1 MPCSSRHVSGAC
13 AHGFSGFVVPHRR
26 APSQRRHARF
36 RLAPG
41 RNGAR
46 GAMCGGA
53 PPVWAA
59 GPALAPATG
68 GSPCQKRRRAVGRQ
82 SSQHARRTAPRR
94 ITPGDGQDASSAW
107 FCGSPL
113 AVYAHFGLPQTS
125 VPAAAALER
134 LPTPRSVDAA
144 SQPVTY
150 DPTTQQLCARSGADL
165 LARFA
170 PAHREMGPG
179 KPTLFGIRTM

>member
-1 MPCSSRHVSGAC
+1 MLITTRIRRVRSWLQRLRRPASPSAQPAAPRTLQARARPQRRTRRHV
-13 AHGFSGFVVPHRR
+13 R
-26 APSQRRHARF
+26 
-36 RLAPG
+36 G
-41 RNGAR
+41 RSS
-46 GAMCGGA
+46 CL
-53 PPVWAA
+53 AA